1 MFVQLITE
9 LLQGGFAV
17 KFKACGRSMQPTIY
31 EGETI
36 TVEPTDPVNVREGDI
51 VLYRQNSRIIAHR
64 VLRIVKFTDQAVE
77 TATYELPDEIAD
89 LKHSELV
96 LNAGSGVCH
105 VQPDDQ
111 QPVCSAQSIDQIEFQ
126 NGQAEW
132 PEENLS
138 SAYHSVLS
146 TQACRGV
153 VRRTKTG
160 PQHSGPPR
168 HSPQDEDGSAAL
180 SPRCYYILRGDAAT
194 SCDDP
199 VQPDQVLGKVVCVQR
214 NGSRIDLCSRKSKWK
229 AVMLSWAAGMKR
241 RLRGQTAE
249 MNSCN

>member
-17 KFKACGRSMQPTIY
+17 KFKACGRSMQPTIH

-51 VLYRQNSRIIAHR
+51 VLYRQNGRIIAHR
-64 VLRIVKFTDQAVE
+64 VLRIVKFAEQSVE
-77 TATYELPDEIAD
+77 TSRYALPDEIVD

-111 QPVCSAQSIDQIEFQ
+111 QLACSAQSVDRIEFHNRQ
-126 NGQAEW
+126 NEST
-132 PEENLS
+132 EEIFPSAQS
-138 SAYHSVLS
+138 SVS
-146 TQACRGV
+146 R
-153 VRRTKTG
+153 
-160 PQHSGPPR
+160 PQSPDL
-168 HSPQDEDGSAAL
+168 SPQ
-180 SPRCYYILRGDAAT
+180 CYYILRGDAAT

-199 VQPDQVLGKVVCVQR
+199 VEPDQVLGKVVCVQR
-214 NGSRIDLCSRKSKWK
+214 NGSRIELCSRKSKWK
-229 AVMLSWAAGMKR
+229 AVMRSWAASLKR
-241 RLRGQTAE
+241 KVFQRAAQT
-249 MNSCN
+249 NLCN

>member
-17 KFKACGRSMQPTIY
+17 KFKACGRSMQPTIH

-51 VLYRQNSRIIAHR
+51 VLYRQNGRIIAHR
-64 VLRIVKFTDQAVE
+64 VLRIVKFTEQSVE
-77 TATYELPDEIAD
+77 TSKFELPYEIAD

-105 VQPDDQ
+105 VQPDDHQ
-111 QPVCSAQSIDQIEFQ
+111 LTCSAQSVDRIEFQ
-126 NGQAEW
+126 SRQAEST
-132 PEENLS
+132 EEALP
-138 SAYHSVLS
+138 SALTSVLS
-146 TQACRGV
+146 
-153 VRRTKTG
+153 
-160 PQHSGPPR
+160 PSFSGL
-168 HSPQDEDGSAAL
+168 GSQ
-180 SPRCYYILRGDAAT
+180 CYFILRGDAAT

-214 NGSRIDLCSRKSKWK
+214 NGSRIELGSRKSKWK
-229 AVMLSWAAGMKR
+229 AVMRSWAAGLKR
-241 RLRGQTAE
+241 KVFQRKPQT
-249 MNSCN
+249 NLCN

>member
-1 MFVQLITE
+1 M
-9 LLQGGFAV
+9 

-51 VLYRQNSRIIAHR
+51 VLYRQNGRIIAHR
-64 VLRIVKFTDQAVE
+64 ILRIVKFTEQSVE
-77 TATYELPDEIAD
+77 TSTYELPDEVVD

-111 QPVCSAQSIDQIEFQ
+111 QLVCSAQSIDQIEFQ
-126 NGQAEW
+126 NGQVEW

-138 SAYHSVLS
+138 CAQPAVLS
-146 TQACRGV
+146 
-153 VRRTKTG
+153 
-160 PQHSGPPR
+160 PQRSGSPQ
-168 HSPQDEDGSAAL
+168 HSPQDEDGSSVL
-180 SPRCYYILRGDAAT
+180 SPQCYYILRGDAAT

-229 AVMLSWAAGMKR
+229 AVMRSWASGLKR
-241 RLRGQTAE
+241 KIYRQDAQTKW
-249 MNSCN
+249 CN